1 MNKIGILYDNISGNT
16 GDVAIGIS
24 LKKILRQLNVE
35 FDELIPGN
43 FNPLDYDTII
53 IGGGYL
59 LRQSPDFFYDKFRI
73 PGNHILNAMGIYG
86 EPKDLDYLKD
96 YKDITVRSNGDKK
109 KLAYLNED
117 IRVIPCTTMLLED
130 IPDLPFAFKKPCIG
144 IHIFPIFSK
153 DEEDQFIH
161 WVSSLPYT
169 VYFVPI
175 THYNKDIQ
183 YMRYL
188 KEKIPDSEILPI
200 LKAQEIFTVIG
211 KFDYFISC
219 SLHGAIFAYV
229 HNVPFTLI
237 NLEEKM
243 QYFMEDRNLEQYLFK
258 NFYELKY
265 TFEEL
270 MKNHP
275 DYLEKISSDKK
286 ILNNYIKY
294 LKTILPGGMCEN
306 IPNTDI
312 VTQSRSQITY
322 LLSDIS
328 DLERKISLNN
338 RAIQEMNITLQSL
351 NQMVALKDQQL
362 QESSAQTANL
372 TQTVALKDQQLQE
385 SASKNILLEQKLSQI
400 KNSII
405 WQLTTKFHSKIIE
418 RFLPQNTRRRKY
430 YDLGLKKGRILVN
443 GEIDN
448 EI

>member
-1 MNKIGILYDNISGNT
+1 
-16 GDVAIGIS
+16 
-24 LKKILRQLNVE
+24 
-35 FDELIPGN
+35 
-43 FNPLDYDTII
+43 
-53 IGGGYL
+53 
-59 LRQSPDFFYDKFRI
+59 
-73 PGNHILNAMGIYG
+73 
-86 EPKDLDYLKD
+86 
-96 YKDITVRSNGDKK
+96 
-109 KLAYLNED
+109 
-117 IRVIPCTTMLLED
+117 
-130 IPDLPFAFKKPCIG
+130 
-144 IHIFPIFSK
+144 
-153 DEEDQFIH
+153 
-161 WVSSLPYT
+161 
-169 VYFVPI
+169 
-175 THYNKDIQ
+175 
-183 YMRYL
+183 
-188 KEKIPDSEILPI
+188 
-200 LKAQEIFTVIG
+200 
-211 KFDYFISC
+211 
-219 SLHGAIFAYV
+219 
-229 HNVPFTLI
+229 
-237 NLEEKM
+237 
-243 QYFMEDRNLEQYLFK
+243 MEDRNLEQYLFK